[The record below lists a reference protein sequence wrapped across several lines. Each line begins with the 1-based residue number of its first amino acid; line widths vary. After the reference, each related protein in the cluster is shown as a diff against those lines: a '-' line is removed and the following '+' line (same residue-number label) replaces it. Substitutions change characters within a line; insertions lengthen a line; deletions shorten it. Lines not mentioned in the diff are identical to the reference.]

1 MSGLGLLLIKT
12 IEYGTAKIVEK
23 GNVVEKGNIRYG
35 LGFILLKMLK

>member
-12 IEYGTAKIVEK
+12 IEYSTAKTVEK